1 MNIKKSRSG
10 RIPVYDEAFKN
21 TVIQELLLGK
31 LSMAEAK
38 VRYGIKGD
46 GTLYRWLNQYQKIE
60 DIIKL
65 QPMQSDNNNE
75 PSFQP
80 VSLPVQK
87 EFEEALR
94 MANLKIT
101 ALETMI
107 DIAESELNIDIRKK
121 SATKQ

>member
-10 RIPVYDEAFKN
+10 RIPIYDEAFKN
-21 TVIQELLLGK
+21 TVIQELLSGK
-31 LSMAEAK
+31 LSMVEAK

-46 GTLYRWLNQYQKIE
+46 GTIYRWLKQYQKIV
-60 DIIKL
+60 DSVKL
-65 QPMQSDNNNE
+65 QPMQSDNNNQPPL
-75 PSFQP
+75 PS
-80 VSLPVQK
+80 VSLPIQM
-87 EFEEALR
+87 ELEEALR

>member
-21 TVIQELLLGK
+21 TVILELLSGK
-31 LSMAEAK
+31 LSMSEAK
-38 VRYGIKGD
+38 ARYGIKGD
-46 GTLYRWLNQYQKIE
+46 GTLYRWLQQYQTI
-60 DIIKL
+60 DDSVKL
-65 QPMQSDNNNE
+65 QPMQSDNNNQPPL
-75 PSFQP
+75 PS
-80 VSLPVQK
+80 VSLPIQK
-87 EFEEALR
+87 ELEEALR